1 MGDLFDM
8 AEFDQSI
15 RQEPE
20 CPAAPTRRRASAGQG
35 DEVGLLVAI
44 EPSRTARYATA
55 NEDAIETP
63 IDERATDPMD
73 GNRSEVQ
80 SVADLLVGP
89 RRAKGTAI
97 GLEQDACPGQLAC
110 RRLAFG
116 DERFQ
121 PAAFLDSQTHDE
133 FLVHDRTP
141 SQDPGETA
149 RIGQKSEELINTRLT
164 GH

>member
-1 MGDLFDM
+1 
-8 AEFDQSI
+8 
-15 RQEPE
+15 
-20 CPAAPTRRRASAGQG
+20 
-35 DEVGLLVAI
+35 
-44 EPSRTARYATA
+44 
-55 NEDAIETP
+55 
-63 IDERATDPMD
+63 MD

-80 SVADLLVGP
+80 SGADLLVGP
-89 RRAKGTAI
+89 SRAQGTAI
-97 GLEQDACPGQLAC
+97 RFEQDTRPGQLA
-110 RRLAFG
+110 RRRRTFG

-121 PAAFLDSQTHDE
+121 LAAFLDRQTHDE

>member
-1 MGDLFDM
+1 MGDLVDM
-8 AEFDQSI
+8 AEFDESVC
-15 RQEPE
+15 QETE
-20 CPAAPTRRRASAGQG
+20 RPAAPTRRRASTRQG
-35 DEVGLLVAI
+35 DQVGLLLAV
-44 EPSRTARYATA
+44 EHPWTARYGST
-55 NEDAIETP
+55 NEGTIKTTF
-63 IDERATDPMD
+63 DERPADPMD
-73 GNRSEVQ
+73 SDRSEVQ
-80 SVADLLVGP
+80 SVTDLLVGP
-89 RRAKGTAI
+89 SRAKGIAI
-97 GLEQDACPGQLAC
+97 SFEQNSRPGQLAR

-141 SQDPGETA
+141 SQDPGETT

>member
-1 MGDLFDM
+1 M

-20 CPAAPTRRRASAGQG
+20 RPTAPTCWRASTGQG
-35 DEVGLLVAI
+35 NEVGLLVAI
-44 EPSRTARYATA
+44 EQSRTARYGAA
-55 NEDAIETP
+55 NEDTIETP
-63 IDERATDPMD
+63 FDERATDPMD
-73 GNRSEVQ
+73 CNRSEIQ

-97 GLEQDACPGQLAC
+97 GLEQDARPGQLAR

-121 PAAFLDSQTHDE
+121 QAAFLDRQPHDE

-141 SQDPGETA
+141 SQDPDETA
-149 RIGQKSEELINTRLT
+149 RIGQKSEKLINTRLT

>member
-20 CPAAPTRRRASAGQG
+20 CPAASTRWRASAGQG

-44 EPSRTARYATA
+44 EQPRTARYGTA

-63 IDERATDPMD
+63 FDERATDPMD
-73 GNRSEVQ
+73 CNRSEVQ
-80 SVADLLVGP
+80 SGADLLVRP

-97 GLEQDACPGQLAC
+97 RFEQDARPGQLAR

-121 PAAFLDSQTHDE
+121 LAAFLDRQTHDE

-141 SQDPGETA
+141 SQNPGETA

>member
-15 RQEPE
+15 RQESE
-20 CPAAPTRRRASAGQG
+20 CPAAPTRWRASAGQG

-44 EPSRTARYATA
+44 EQPRTARYGTA

-63 IDERATDPMD
+63 FDERATDPMD

-80 SVADLLVGP
+80 SGADLLVRP

-97 GLEQDACPGQLAC
+97 RFEQDARPGQLAS
-110 RRLAFG
+110 RRLAFSE
-116 DERFQ
+116 ERFQ
-121 PAAFLDSQTHDE
+121 LAAFLDRQTHNE

-141 SQDPGETA
+141 SQNPGETA

>member
-20 CPAAPTRRRASAGQG
+20 CPTAPTRWRASAGQG

-44 EPSRTARYATA
+44 EQPRTARYGTA

-63 IDERATDPMD
+63 FDERATDPMD
-73 GNRSEVQ
+73 CNRSEVQ
-80 SVADLLVGP
+80 SGADLLVRP

-97 GLEQDACPGQLAC
+97 RFEQDARPGQLAR

-121 PAAFLDSQTHDE
+121 LAAFLDRQTHDE

-141 SQDPGETA
+141 SQNPGETA